1 MPIIY
6 IYIHRAVYFHLVYK
20 KDTAGMHNLPRYP
33 HYHLEMIIVII
44 TMSGRSSLHA
54 ELRKT
59 GSIHHLKIYVRF
71 SSSFFKLL

>member
-1 MPIIY
+1 
-6 IYIHRAVYFHLVYK
+6 
-20 KDTAGMHNLPRYP
+20 MHNLLRYP
-33 HYHLEMIIVII
+33 QYHLETIIVII

-59 GSIHHLKIYVRF
+59 GLIHHLKIYVRF